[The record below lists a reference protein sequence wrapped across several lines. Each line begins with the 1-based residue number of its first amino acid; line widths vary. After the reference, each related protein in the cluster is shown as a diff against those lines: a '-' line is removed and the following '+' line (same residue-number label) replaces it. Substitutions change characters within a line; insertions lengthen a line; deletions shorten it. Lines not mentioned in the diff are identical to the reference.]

1 MTAVEWYAEQAM
13 KLEIER
19 LHGKISIGQMLNQ
32 LSTVLKQSKEM
43 EKYQIMS
50 AHSDGI
56 DSGYQYAKNDNIYIE
71 SENFLNT
78 CNSTK
83 YYNLV
88 YNTENN
94 KATD

>member
-1 MTAVEWYAEQAM
+1 MTAVEFYAEKSM
-13 KLEIER
+13 ELEIRYAKGYIFINE
-19 LHGKISIGQMLNQ
+19 MLNE
-32 LSTVLKQSKEM
+32 LSDLLEQAKEI

-50 AHSDGI
+50 AHSDGV
-56 DSGYQYAKNDNIYIE
+56 DSGYQYAKNDDIYIE

-88 YNTENN
+88 YNTENK

>member
-1 MTAVEWYAEQAM
+1 MTAVEFLHSKYMKIFGELNPSTGKLFEIAYALEQA
-13 KLEIER
+13 
-19 LHGKISIGQMLNQ
+19 
-32 LSTVLKQSKEM
+32 KEM

-50 AHSDGI
+50 AHTDGV
-56 DSGYQYAKNDNIYIE
+56 DSGYQYAKNDDIYIK

-88 YNTENN
+88 YNTENK